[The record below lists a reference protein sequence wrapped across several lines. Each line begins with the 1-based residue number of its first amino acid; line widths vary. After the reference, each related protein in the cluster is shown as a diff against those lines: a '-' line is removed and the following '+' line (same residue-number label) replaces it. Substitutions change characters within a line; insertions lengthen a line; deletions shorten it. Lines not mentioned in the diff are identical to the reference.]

1 MAFTISRRNLLQG
14 LGTCVVAAP
23 AVLTPT
29 RSAPIV
35 HSRVVNDPGLAHI
48 HAIVDPCH
56 RHTLIDPCHRH
67 TLNECVTEMGKNWE
81 CVLDQ
86 VEIEKDE
93 LARLGL
99 TGVAL

>member
-1 MAFTISRRNLLQG
+1 
-14 LGTCVVAAP
+14 
-23 AVLTPT
+23 
-29 RSAPIV
+29 
-35 HSRVVNDPGLAHI
+35 
-48 HAIVDPCH
+48 
-56 RHTLIDPCHRH
+56 
-67 TLNECVTEMGKNWE
+67 MGKNWE